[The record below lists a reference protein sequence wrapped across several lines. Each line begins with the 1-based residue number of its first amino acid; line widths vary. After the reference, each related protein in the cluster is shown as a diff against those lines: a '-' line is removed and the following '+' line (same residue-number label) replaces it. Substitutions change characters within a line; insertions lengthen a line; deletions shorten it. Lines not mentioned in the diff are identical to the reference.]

1 MTTTRSARTPILKR
15 LLLALVIAVP
25 VVTALLAVQF
35 TPSVSPGHTLN
46 NIDIHTI
53 EQLIVDNAPEQMS
66 TAGERTLHL
75 DPDELNLLAAFALQT
90 VPGLNEMAAAVKL
103 GNGSATVDLAIP
115 LHTPLRTF
123 YLNLR
128 AQVRQSADLLELYAV
143 RAGYLPI
150 PTQLVRSA
158 ISAAQD
164 SMASTYVNYQEFSD
178 LQQSIRQVAFAE
190 EAVVITLDW
199 EPRLI
204 TRVQEQAEQLF
215 LSADDKDR
223 ILEYY
228 RQIGTIVDALPT
240 DANRMSLSDLLFPL
254 FRTAHARVVSG
265 ADAVTENRTLLQA
278 LSLYVNGTDISKLAG
293 NDPAADGLVV
303 RKVTVTIQ
311 RRDDLAQHFTTSAAI
326 TASAGA
332 GVAGILS
339 NSKEAHDARYRSG
352 FSFSDITANIAGVAL
367 GNAATGNPADAHTL
381 QQRLAAATLET
392 DYMPLV
398 TMDYAG
404 AMMEEEFSRQ
414 YQDRTSQ
421 AYLDRIAA
429 IDEEITA
436 LPIYGGVH

>member
-1 MTTTRSARTPILKR
+1 MTTRSTRKPILKR
-15 LLLALVIAVP
+15 LLLALVISVP
-25 VVTALLAVQF
+25 VVALLLAVQL
-35 TPSVSPGHTLN
+35 TPSVAPGHTLN

-66 TAGERTLHL
+66 RAGERTLHL
-75 DPDELNLLAAFALQT
+75 DREELNLLAAFALQT
-90 VPGLNEMAAAVKL
+90 VPGLHEMAAAVNL
-103 GNGSATVDLAIP
+103 ENGSATVDLAIP
-115 LHTPLRTF
+115 WHTPLRTF
-123 YLNLR
+123 YLNLHAR
-128 AQVRQSADLLELYAV
+128 VRQSADLLELHAV

-190 EAVVITLDW
+190 EAVLITLDW

-215 LSADDKDR
+215 LSAEDKDR

-228 RQIGTIVDALPT
+228 RQIGTIVAALPEES
-240 DANRMSLSDLLFPL
+240 DRMSLSDLMFPL
-254 FRTAHARVVSG
+254 FRSAHARVING

-278 LSLYVNGTDISKLAG
+278 LSLYVNGTDISTLAG
-293 NDPAADGLVV
+293 ADSDAENLVV

-311 RRDDLAQHFTTSAAI
+311 RRDDLAQHFTISAAI

-367 GNAATGNPADAHTL
+367 GTAATSNPADAHTL

-429 IDEEITA
+429 IDEEIAA
-436 LPIYGGVH
+436 LPIYSGSH

>member
-25 VVTALLAVQF
+25 VVTVLLAVQF